1 MSEFRRGDEVWVKGL
16 FDESANGNG
25 VYVHIAEMSGYGD
38 VSAYVDRAGVRKLE
52 PDEVTQAK
60 ERVVKAAKE
69 WGKVVAAAAPY
80 DCPLIRAVNA
90 LEALEKPSLEDDL
103 RIELE
108 DLVFKV
114 TDASSE
120 DEGVAPAVTRIL
132 AIIEKH
138 KGEE

>member
-1 MSEFRRGDEVWVKGL
+1 MSEFKIGDEVWMKGKVAAI
-16 FDESANGNG
+16 DEEDDSLR
-25 VYVHIAEMSGYGD
+25 IRIEQFSGQGRLWVRSD
-38 VSAYVDRAGVRKLE
+38 QLRKLE
-52 PDEVTQAK
+52 PDEITRAK
-60 ERVVKAAKE
+60 ERVIEAAKE
-69 WGKVVAAAAPY
+69 WGKVVAAVAPY

-120 DEGVAPAVTRIL
+120 EDEGVAPAVRRIL